1 MKRILTI
8 AMAALLVVLV
18 PSCATLKGLGIGTG
32 VGAAI
37 GAGVGGAIAKG
48 DGKGAAIGAGA
59 GAALGAA
66 VGSII
71 GAVMDKKAKQ
81 LEAVEGADVETI
93 TDANGLEAIK
103 VTFDSGILFA
113 TNSSTLSTESKASLK
128 DFATKMSD
136 LQDTDITI
144 WGHTDNTGTYEV
156 NQRVSNN
163 RAASVQKYLK
173 SCGIADERM
182 IAEGK
187 AYDMPV
193 ADNETAEGRAQNR
206 RVEIYISANSDMIA
220 AAQAGELSE

>member
-1 MKRILTI
+1 MKKFMTYLMAV
-8 AMAALLVVLV
+8 AMIVSL
-18 PSCATLKGLGIGTG
+18 PSCATLKGSLIGTG
-32 VGAAI
+32 VGTAI
-37 GAGVGGAIAKG
+37 GAGVGAIIG
-48 DGKGAAIGAGA
+48 DGKGAAIGAA
-59 GAALGAA
+59 VGAA
-66 VGSII
+66 VGASTGSII

-81 LEAVEGADVETI
+81 LEEVEGAEVETV
-93 TDANGLEAIK
+93 TDNNGLEAIK

-113 TNSSTLSTESKASLK
+113 TNSSTLSADSKVALK

-156 NQRVSNN
+156 NQKVSNA

-182 IAEGK
+182 KAEGK

-193 ADNETAEGRAQNR
+193 ADNSTAEGRAQNR
-206 RVEIYISANSDMIA
+206 RVEIYISANEDMVKA
-220 AAQAGELSE
+220 AAEQAGETK